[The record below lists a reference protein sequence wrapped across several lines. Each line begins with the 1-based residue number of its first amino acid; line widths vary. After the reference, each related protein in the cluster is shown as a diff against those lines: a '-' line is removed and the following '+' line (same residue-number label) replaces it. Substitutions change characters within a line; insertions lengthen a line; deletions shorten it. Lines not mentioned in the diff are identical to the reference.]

1 MAGKL
6 VFDVFR
12 NAKRQMLQKIR
23 GESEISEIKEE
34 VIHLFNSPYEVVL
47 YICDDEEQCLIKIKK
62 ICEKIFDKIYS
73 GITIVTGKNGK
84 EVLTYPGEI
93 DILILDIDM
102 PGIDGIQVKK
112 QLQQKNRNTNI
123 IFVTNHLERMKE
135 AFGLWVF
142 GFVDKDTMED
152 ELNILLP
159 ELINRVC
166 RYVKINGVFDSREVL
181 YLKADG
187 SYTRLYFRKGK
198 QQTIRKTLKELEEE
212 LERAEFVRTH
222 RSYLVNMNEITG
234 RITDTVM
241 VGENRIPV
249 SIRLRKKVKET
260 YQIFCR
266 EHMGY

>member
-1 MAGKL
+1 MSQMKS
-6 VFDVFR
+6 
-12 NAKRQMLQKIR
+12 AKIPA
-23 GESEISEIKEE
+23 
-34 VIHLFNSPYEVVL
+34 IHRTKEVVNLLNSTYEAIL
-47 YICDDEEQCLIKIKK
+47 YICDDEEQSLNKIER
-62 ICEKIFDKIYS
+62 ICREIIEEKYN
-73 GITIVTGKNGK
+73 GITILSGKSGK

-123 IFVTNHLERMKE
+123 IFVTNHPERMKE

-152 ELNILLP
+152 ELSILLP
-159 ELINRVC
+159 ELIDRVC

-187 SYTRLYFRKGK
+187 PYTRLYFRKGK
-198 QQTIRKTLKELEEE
+198 HQTIRKTLKELEEE

-241 VGENRIPV
+241 VGEIRIPV
-249 SIRLRKKVKET
+249 SIRLRKKVKEA